1 MESAWNNLMSVGN
14 KSIDAEH
21 KLLLDMVSDIE
32 GAIIERDSA
41 RLLKAFKL
49 FEDAVDSHFRNEARI
64 ARAIDFPF
72 EEHMLEHRYVL
83 NELKSMRGELVSNAG
98 RWPASAV
105 EHYYGF
111 LSKWA
116 TLHIDED
123 DMRMKAIL
131 SLMTSSRR
139 NPRSRQHGCRIRH
152 ASGCESTA
160 REIRMPAGVFHGPEK
175 GNATHEN
182 SIFGGANEMGGR
194 ACNGVLPGLGDR
206 RLGRTGCKTMRR

>member
-21 KLLLDMVSDIE
+21 KLLLEMVSDIE

-41 RLLKAFKL
+41 RLLKVFKL

-98 RWPASAV
+98 RWSESAV

-111 LSKWA
+111 LSEWA

-131 SLMTSSRR
+131 DTL
-139 NPRSRQHGCRIRH
+139 PYDFKPP
-152 ASGCESTA
+152 ES
-160 REIRMPAGVFHGPEK
+160 PK
-175 GNATHEN
+175 
-182 SIFGGANEMGGR
+182 
-194 ACNGVLPGLGDR
+194 
-206 RLGRTGCKTMRR
+206 